1 MTTKKSTQH
10 TNKPMSFYYTQRD
23 WNRVVGYGTVPEE
36 RKLENMKIN
45 EISTDLLARYK
56 TKAAADASEADK
68 AGDYARGDKRFSGI
82 TRATNKQ
89 FANDAKGP
97 KSMTLP
103 EFWDL
108 LDKHDWT
115 YMMSDGM
122 SPQYVKGKE
131 EREELKRYA
140 ELSPEHAELFSAFAK
155 WGQRFIPGQNPEAQK
170 PERPE

>member
-1 MTTKKSTQH
+1 
-10 TNKPMSFYYTQRD
+10 
-23 WNRVVGYGTVPEE
+23 
-36 RKLENMKIN
+36 MKIS
-45 EISTDLLARYK
+45 EISG
-56 TKAAADASEADK
+56 ADNLSL
-68 AGDYARGDKRFSGI
+68 S
-82 TRATNKQ
+82 
-89 FANDAKGP
+89 
-97 KSMTLP
+97 